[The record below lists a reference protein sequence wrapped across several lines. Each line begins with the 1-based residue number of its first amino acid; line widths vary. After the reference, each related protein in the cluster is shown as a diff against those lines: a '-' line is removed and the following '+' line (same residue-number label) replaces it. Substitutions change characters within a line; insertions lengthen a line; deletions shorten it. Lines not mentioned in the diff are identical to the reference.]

1 LYIPPSSG
9 RKPAVIILKG
19 DNAFGLMP
27 VTKMAQEIAKQG
39 QVVLE
44 METRNSSLMKKDERP
59 FTGAW
64 NTDMQANMIGLNMPA
79 LRAHDILRSIDLLSA
94 RSDVDQGSIRAA
106 ARGVSGIWLLLA
118 AASDSRIQK
127 IWLDRTPYSLH
138 SALENSLAT
147 DLWDAVIPGF
157 VLHWDLD
164 HLVKAMESRQ
174 VMRTDPTN
182 WVNRV
187 LALGPPFEYRYVLGD
202 TTDLAEAQ
210 DLAYI
215 HELIH

>member
-1 LYIPPSSG
+1 
-9 RKPAVIILKG
+9 
-19 DNAFGLMP
+19 
-27 VTKMAQEIAKQG
+27 
-39 QVVLE
+39 
-44 METRNSSLMKKDERP
+44 LMKKDERP

-64 NTDMQANMIGLNMPA
+64 NTDMHANMIGLNMPA
-79 LRAHDILRSIDLLSA
+79 LRAHDILRGIDLLSA

-118 AASDSRIQK
+118 AASDSRIKK

-164 HLVKAMESRQ
+164 HLVRAMESRQ

-182 WVNRV
+182 WMNRV

-202 TTDLAEAQ
+202 TTDLADAQ
-210 DLAYI
+210 DFAYI

>member
-1 LYIPPSSG
+1 
-9 RKPAVIILKG
+9 
-19 DNAFGLMP
+19 
-27 VTKMAQEIAKQG
+27 
-39 QVVLE
+39 
-44 METRNSSLMKKDERP
+44 
-59 FTGAW
+59 
-64 NTDMQANMIGLNMPA
+64 
-79 LRAHDILRSIDLLSA
+79 
-94 RSDVDQGSIRAA
+94 
-106 ARGVSGIWLLLA
+106 
-118 AASDSRIQK
+118 
-127 IWLDRTPYSLH
+127 
-138 SALENSLAT
+138 
-147 DLWDAVIPGF
+147 
-157 VLHWDLD
+157 LD